1 MYGKTYGFLRFPLG
15 DLIEYLFVIRAS
27 HSLLQ
32 DTLSSREP
40 PGAVHP
46 KVTEEKELKRYDKC
60 RCNAIYDT
68 SPTAD

>member
-1 MYGKTYGFLRFPLG
+1 MALYRQIF
-15 DLIEYLFVIRAS
+15 IEFWK
-27 HSLLQ
+27 
-32 DTLSSREP
+32 D
-40 PGAVHP
+40 P